1 MIRQAPRL
9 TLFAVLLLGAC
20 ANADAPTSMRAA
32 TAGAGQDSN
41 LRQRCEAEA
50 ERIVV
55 FRSRGQAARADDAMF
70 MTDATN
76 NIPTLRV
83 QSDAFNQRSQR
94 EDLTRECIRAAQ
106 AGPQPVDPSAPAGT
120 RGRRAN

>member
-1 MIRQAPRL
+1 MIRKAPRL
-9 TLFAVLLLGAC
+9 TLFAALLLGAC

-50 ERIVV
+50 ERIVL
-55 FRSRGQAARADDAMF
+55 FRDRGQAARNDDAMF
-70 MTDATN
+70 MTDATT

-83 QSDAFNQRSQR
+83 QSDAFNQRSRR
-94 EDLTRECIRAAQ
+94 EELTRECIRAAQ
-106 AGPQPVDPSAPAGT
+106 AGPQPQDPAPSTT
-120 RGRRAN
+120 RGRRN

>member
-1 MIRQAPRL
+1 MIRIPRL
-9 TLFAVLLLGAC
+9 TVLAVLLLGAC
-20 ANADAPTSMRAA
+20 ANADAPSSLRAA
-32 TAGAGQDSN
+32 TAGAGQDSI

-50 ERIVV
+50 ERIVLS
-55 FRSRGQAARADDAMF
+55 RDRGQAARDDEAMF

-83 QSDAFNQRSQR
+83 QSDAYNRRSQR
-94 EDLTRECIRAAQ
+94 DNLIRECIRAAQ
-106 AGPQPVDPSAPAGT
+106 AGPQPVDPAAPASTT

>member
-1 MIRQAPRL
+1 MNRQAL
-9 TLFAVLLLGAC
+9 TLTLLAVLSLGAC
-20 ANADAPTSMRAA
+20 ANADAPSSLRAA

-41 LRQRCEAEA
+41 LRQRCTDEA

-55 FRSRGQAARADDAMF
+55 FRNRGQATRDDDAMF

-83 QSDAFNQRSQR
+83 QSDAYNRRSER
-94 EDLTRECIRAAQ
+94 EELIRDCIRAAQ
-106 AGPQPVDPSAPAGT
+106 AGPQPVDPSAPASTT
-120 RGRRAN
+120 RGRRN

>member
-1 MIRQAPRL
+1 MIRHAPRL
-9 TLFAVLLLGAC
+9 TLFAALLLGAC

-32 TAGAGQDSN
+32 TAGAGQDSI

-50 ERIVV
+50 ERIVL
-55 FRSRGQAARADDAMF
+55 FRDRGQAARDDDAMF

-83 QSDAFNQRSQR
+83 QSDAYNRRSRR
-94 EDLTRECIRAAQ
+94 EELTRECIRAAQ
-106 AGPQPVDPSAPAGT
+106 AGPQPQDPAPASSA
-120 RGRRAN
+120 RGRRN

>member
-1 MIRQAPRL
+1 MICHAPRL
-9 TLFAVLLLGAC
+9 TLFAVMLLGAC
-20 ANADAPTSMRAA
+20 ANADAPTSLRAA

-50 ERIVV
+50 ERTVL
-55 FRSRGQAARADDAMF
+55 FRDRGQAARNDDAMF

-83 QSDAFNQRSQR
+83 QSDAYAQRSRR
-94 EDLTRECIRAAQ
+94 EELTRECIRAAQ
-106 AGPQPVDPSAPAGT
+106 AGPQPVDPTPSSTT
-120 RGRRAN
+120 RGRRN

>member
-1 MIRQAPRL
+1 MNRQAPAL

-20 ANADAPTSMRAA
+20 ANADAPSSLRAA

-41 LRQRCEAEA
+41 LRQRCTDEA

-55 FRSRGQAARADDAMF
+55 FRNRGQATRDDDAMF

-83 QSDAFNQRSQR
+83 QSDAYNRRSER
-94 EDLTRECIRAAQ
+94 EELIRECIRNAQ
-106 AGPQPVDPSAPAGT
+106 AGPQPVDPASTT
-120 RGRRAN
+120 RGRRN

>member
-9 TLFAVLLLGAC
+9 TLLAAFLLGAC
-20 ANADAPTSMRAA
+20 ANADAPASMRAA

-50 ERIVV
+50 ERIVL
-55 FRSRGQAARADDAMF
+55 FRDRGQAARSDDAMF

-83 QSDAFNQRSQR
+83 QSDAFNQRSRR
-94 EDLTRECIRAAQ
+94 EELTRECIRAAQ

-120 RGRRAN
+120 TRGRRN

>member
-1 MIRQAPRL
+1 MIRKAPRL
-9 TLFAVLLLGAC
+9 TLFAALLLGAC

-50 ERIVV
+50 ERIVL
-55 FRSRGQAARADDAMF
+55 FRDRGQAARNDDAMF

-83 QSDAFNQRSQR
+83 QSDAFNQRSRR
-94 EDLTRECIRAAQ
+94 EELTRECIRAAQ
-106 AGPQPVDPSAPAGT
+106 AGPQPVDPSAPATTT
-120 RGRRAN
+120 RGRRN

>member
-1 MIRQAPRL
+1 MICHAPRL
-9 TLFAVLLLGAC
+9 TLFAVMLLGAC
-20 ANADAPTSMRAA
+20 ANADAPTSLRAA

-50 ERIVV
+50 ERIVL
-55 FRSRGQAARADDAMF
+55 FRDRGQAARADDAMF

-83 QSDAFNQRSQR
+83 QSDAYNARSQR
-94 EDLTRECIRAAQ
+94 EELARECIRAAQ
-106 AGPQPVDPSAPAGT
+106 AGPRPQDAAAA
-120 RGRRAN
+120 RRATSGRGN

>member
-1 MIRQAPRL
+1 MIRKAPRL
-9 TLFAVLLLGAC
+9 TLFAALLLGAC

-50 ERIVV
+50 ERIVL
-55 FRSRGQAARADDAMF
+55 FRDRGQAARNDEAMF

-83 QSDAFNQRSQR
+83 QSDAFNQRSRR
-94 EDLTRECIRAAQ
+94 EELTRECIRAAQ
-106 AGPQPVDPSAPAGT
+106 AGPQPVDASAQSGT

>member
-9 TLFAVLLLGAC
+9 TILAALLLGAC
-20 ANADAPTSMRAA
+20 ANADAPSSLRAA

-50 ERIVV
+50 ERIVL
-55 FRSRGQAARADDAMF
+55 FRDRGQAARDDDAMF

-83 QSDAFNQRSQR
+83 ESDRYNQRSRR
-94 EDLTRECIRAAQ
+94 EELTRECIRAAQ
-106 AGPQPVDPSAPAGT
+106 AGPQPVDPSAPTTT
-120 RGRRAN
+120 RGRRN